1 MLSKRLIGIFMLAGP
16 ILAIIM
22 IVLEQAYGRDG
33 GSSFAEQLMAMSDN
47 YTLASIGS
55 IGFSIAILAIF
66 IGYHSLARSM
76 QGENKPGSDLAGLA
90 SIIAILIAG
99 IYMVSLG
106 IELIA
111 TERESDWINSGGD
124 AINAF
129 ALSEAISRGIFVF
142 DGLVMLFLG
151 LAILK
156 QKNFNQRVS
165 FFKISFNNNK
175 IVGGLF
181 TFFGVCVL
189 FGSML
194 SAGDNWAGMI
204 WFIGFLGF
212 PIMTAVI
219 GFLTL
224 RQVRNKT

>member
-55 IGFSIAILAIF
+55 IGFSISILAIF

-106 IELIA
+106 LELIA
-111 TERESDWINSGGD
+111 TEKESDWIQSGGD
-124 AINAF
+124 AFSAYT
-129 ALSEAISRGIFVF
+129 LSEAMTRSIFVF
-142 DGLVMLFLG
+142 DSLVMLFLG
-151 LAILK
+151 LAILR
-156 QKNFNQRVS
+156 QKTFNQ
-165 FFKISFNNNK
+165 
-175 IVGGLF
+175 IVGGLY

-189 FGSML
+189 FGGIFSQ
-194 SAGDNWAGMI
+194 GDNWGGLI

-212 PIMTAVI
+212 PIMTSVI

>member
-22 IVLEQAYGRDG
+22 ILLEQTYGRGG
-33 GSSFAEQLMAMSDN
+33 GSSFGEQLKAMSDN
-47 YTLASIGS
+47 YTLATIGS

-66 IGYHSLARSM
+66 IGFHSLARSM
-76 QGENKPGSDLAGLA
+76 QGEGKSGSDLAGLA
-90 SIIAILIAG
+90 SLFAILIAG
-99 IYMVSLG
+99 IYFVSLG

-111 TERESDWINSGGD
+111 TERESDWIKSGGD

-129 ALSEAISRGIFVF
+129 TLSEAISRSIFVF

-151 LAILK
+151 LAILR
-156 QKNFNQRVS
+156 QKNFNQ
-165 FFKISFNNNK
+165 

-189 FGSML
+189 FGGML

-212 PIMTAVI
+212 PIITAVT
-219 GFLTL
+219 GFLIL
-224 RQVRNKT
+224 RQVRKNT

>member
-1 MLSKRLIGIFMLAGP
+1 MLSKRLIGLFMFLGP

-22 IVLEQAYGRDG
+22 IILEQAYGRG
-33 GSSFAEQLMAMSDN
+33 GDSSFAEQLKTMSDN
-47 YTLASIGS
+47 YALATIGS
-55 IGFSIAILAIF
+55 IGFAIAILAIF
-66 IGYHSLARSM
+66 IGIHGLARSM

-90 SIIAILIAG
+90 SIFAILIAG

-106 IELIA
+106 LELIA
-111 TERESDWINSGGD
+111 TEKGSEWVKQGGD

-129 ALSEAISRGIFVF
+129 TISEAITRSIFVI

-151 LAILK
+151 LAIFR
-156 QKNFNQRVS
+156 QKNFNL
-165 FFKISFNNNK
+165 

-181 TFFGVCVL
+181 TVFGVCVL
-189 FGSML
+189 LGSML

>member
-1 MLSKRLIGIFMLAGP
+1 MLSKRLIGFFMFLGP
-16 ILAIIM
+16 ILAVIM
-22 IVLEQAYGRDG
+22 IVIEQTYGRGD
-33 GSSFAEQLMAMSDN
+33 GSSFAEQLTAMSDN
-47 YTLASIGS
+47 YALATIGT

-66 IGYHSLARSM
+66 IGIHSLARSM

-90 SIIAILIAG
+90 SIFAILIAG

-106 IELIA
+106 LELIA
-111 TERESDWINSGGD
+111 TEKGSEWVKQGGD

-129 ALSEAISRGIFVF
+129 TISEAITRSIFVI

-151 LAILK
+151 LAILR
-156 QKNFNQRVS
+156 QKNFNR
-165 FFKISFNNNK
+165 

-189 FGSML
+189 LGGML

-212 PIMTAVI
+212 PIMTSVT

-224 RQVRNKT
+224 WQVRKNT

>member
-1 MLSKRLIGIFMLAGP
+1 MLSKRLIGLFMFLGP

-22 IVLEQAYGRDG
+22 IILEQAYGRG
-33 GSSFAEQLMAMSDN
+33 GDSSFAEQLKTMSDN
-47 YTLASIGS
+47 YALATIGS
-55 IGFSIAILAIF
+55 IGFAIAILAIF

-76 QGENKPGSDLAGLA
+76 QGEGKSGSDLAGLA
-90 SIIAILIAG
+90 SLFAILIAG
-99 IYMVSLG
+99 IYFVSLG

-111 TERESDWINSGGD
+111 TERGSDWIKSGGD

-129 ALSEAISRGIFVF
+129 ALSEAITRSIFVF

-151 LAILK
+151 LAILR
-156 QKNFNQRVS
+156 QKNFNR
-165 FFKISFNNNK
+165 

-189 FGSML
+189 LGGML

-212 PIMTAVI
+212 PIMTAVT
-219 GFLTL
+219 GFLIL

>member
-55 IGFSIAILAIF
+55 IGFSVAILAIF

-111 TERESDWINSGGD
+111 TERESDWIKSGGD

-151 LAILK
+151 LAILR
-156 QKNFNQRVS
+156 QKNFNL
-165 FFKISFNNNK
+165 

-189 FGSML
+189 LGSML

>member
-1 MLSKRLIGIFMLAGP
+1 MLSKRLIGLFMFLGP

-22 IVLEQAYGRDG
+22 IILEQAYGRG
-33 GSSFAEQLMAMSDN
+33 GDSSFAEQLKAMSDN
-47 YTLASIGS
+47 YALATIGS
-55 IGFSIAILAIF
+55 IGFAIAILAIF
-66 IGYHSLARSM
+66 IGIYGLARSM

-90 SIIAILIAG
+90 SIFAILIAG

-106 IELIA
+106 IELVA
-111 TERESDWINSGGD
+111 TEKESGWMTEGGD
-124 AINAF
+124 PINAF
-129 ALSEAISRGIFVF
+129 ALSEAITRSIFVF

-151 LAILK
+151 LAILR
-156 QKNFNQRVS
+156 QKNFNQ
-165 FFKISFNNNK
+165 
-175 IVGGLF
+175 IVGGFF

-189 FGSML
+189 LGGML

-212 PIMTAVI
+212 PIMTSVT

-224 RQVRNKT
+224 MQVRKSS

>member
-33 GSSFAEQLMAMSDN
+33 GSSFAEQMKAMSDN
-47 YTLASIGS
+47 YALATIGS
-55 IGFSIAILAIF
+55 IGFSIAILVIF

-111 TERESDWINSGGD
+111 TERESDWIKSGGD

-151 LAILK
+151 LAILR
-156 QKNFNQRVS
+156 QKNFNL
-165 FFKISFNNNK
+165 

-189 FGSML
+189 LGSML

>member
-16 ILAIIM
+16 ILASIM

-111 TERESDWINSGGD
+111 TERESDWIKSGGD
-124 AINAF
+124 AIYAF

-151 LAILK
+151 LAILR
-156 QKNFNQRVS
+156 QKNFNL
-165 FFKISFNNNK
+165 

-189 FGSML
+189 LGSML

>member
-16 ILAIIM
+16 ILAIMVI
-22 IVLEQAYGRDG
+22 ILEQAYGRDG
-33 GSSFAEQLMAMSDN
+33 GSSFAEQMKSMSDN
-47 YTLASIGS
+47 YALATIGS
-55 IGFSIAILAIF
+55 IGFSIAILVIF
-66 IGYHSLARSM
+66 IGIHSLARSM

-90 SIIAILIAG
+90 SVFAILIAG

-111 TERESDWINSGGD
+111 TERESDWIKSGGD

-129 ALSEAISRGIFVF
+129 TLSEAITRSIFVF

-151 LAILK
+151 LAILR
-156 QKNFNQRVS
+156 QKNFTQ
-165 FFKISFNNNK
+165 

-189 FGSML
+189 LGGML
-194 SAGDNWAGMI
+194 SSGDNWAGMI

-212 PIMTAVI
+212 PIMTAVT
-219 GFLTL
+219 GFLIL

>member
-55 IGFSIAILAIF
+55 IGFSIAILVIF
-66 IGYHSLARSM
+66 IGIHSLARSM

-111 TERESDWINSGGD
+111 TERESDWIKSGGD

-151 LAILK
+151 LAILR
-156 QKNFNQRVS
+156 QKNFNL
-165 FFKISFNNNK
+165 

-189 FGSML
+189 LGSML